1 MAIKSDD
8 STEDT
13 SGSAEVDI
21 DDNAELIAQADS
33 TADQE
38 LPDEDIAVAVPG
50 DAVYYDDTEHLSER
64 NVEVMELLRE
74 PEVFDSE
81 TAEIQTVLEMVDEDD
96 VTDSVSSLPDNATAP
111 AITIEPDNVRVKH
124 PDYGPELKVIQESL
138 QDSLANTQAL
148 SAKIDAVSNSA
159 DGLVKQLNALALNYE
174 LLTAEMETI
183 STDAHSKS
191 VLSKSF
197 LVISSLIIALLVVF
211 QIYMFTSLIKTER
224 LQNAS
229 GATVLENITG
239 LNNKMAAYDKNLTK
253 ALEVPPQQEHVQ
265 AHPAAAEGAGHEMA
279 GNMETAPVNVTP
291 VLEKLNKLR
300 NGLPEKKL
308 IRKESGDWFVYNK
321 KSDECVSDVD
331 IVEALNE
338 SYVKIGRTLTPTIP
352 MPQHKALC
360 ILKPD
365 GKGGTKVDMTKE
377 FVQ

>member
-13 SGSAEVDI
+13 SGSAVVDS
-21 DDNAELIAQADS
+21 DDNAELIAQADAR
-33 TADQE
+33 ADQE
-38 LPDEDIAVAVPG
+38 LPDKDIAVAVAE
-50 DAVYYDDTEHLSER
+50 DTVYSDDPDHLLER

-81 TAEIQTVLEMVDEDD
+81 TPEIQTVLEAVDGDEVADP
-96 VTDSVSSLPDNATAP
+96 VGSL
-111 AITIEPDNVRVKH
+111 PDNVRVTP

-138 QDSLANTQAL
+138 QDSVANTQAL
-148 SAKIDAVSNSA
+148 SAKIDAVSNST
-159 DGLVKQLNALALNYE
+159 DGLVKQLNGLALNYE
-174 LLTAEMETI
+174 LLTAEMEII

-191 VLSKSF
+191 VLSKTF

-253 ALEVPPQQEHVQ
+253 ALEVPPQQEAAQ
-265 AHPAAAEGAGHEMA
+265 AHPEAAEMA
-279 GNMETAPVNVTP
+279 GNMETAPVNPTP

-331 IVEALNE
+331 IVGALND

>member
-8 STEDT
+8 TTENT
-13 SGSAEVDI
+13 SGPAEVAG
-21 DDNAELIAQADS
+21 DDTAELIAQADAG
-33 TADQE
+33 ADQG
-38 LPDEDIAVAVPG
+38 LPDEDIAVAVSG
-50 DAVYYDDTEHLSER
+50 DAVSSDDPDHLLER

-81 TAEIQTVLEMVDEDD
+81 TPERQTVLETVDGDEVADP
-96 VTDSVSSLPDNATAP
+96 VGSLPDNG
-111 AITIEPDNVRVKH
+111 RVTH
-124 PDYGPELKVIQESL
+124 PDYGPELKVIQQSL
-138 QDSLANTQAL
+138 QDSVANTQAL
-148 SAKIDAVSNSA
+148 SEKIDAVSNNT
-159 DGLVKQLNALALNYE
+159 DGLVKQLNGLALNYE
-174 LLTAEMETI
+174 LLTAEMETF

-191 VLSKSF
+191 VLSKTF

-211 QIYMFTSLIKTER
+211 QIYLFTSLIKTER

-253 ALEVPPQQEHVQ
+253 ALEVQPQQEHVQ
-265 AHPAAAEGAGHEMA
+265 AHPAAAEGAGGHGMA
-279 GNMETAPVNVTP
+279 ENMGTAPVNPTP

-331 IVEALNE
+331 VVEALNE
-338 SYVKIGRTLTPTIP
+338 SYIKIGRTLTPTVP

>member
-8 STEDT
+8 ATEDT
-13 SGSAEVDI
+13 SGSAEVGR
-21 DDNAELIAQADS
+21 DDTAELIAQADAA
-33 TADQE
+33 ADQE
-38 LPDEDIAVAVPG
+38 LPDEDIAVAVAE
-50 DAVYYDDTEHLSER
+50 DAVSSDDPDHLSER

-81 TAEIQTVLEMVDEDD
+81 TPEIQTVLEAVDEDD
-96 VTDSVSSLPDNATAP
+96 VTAAVDIL
-111 AITIEPDNVRVKH
+111 PDNVRVAH

-138 QDSLANTQAL
+138 QDSVASTQSL
-148 SAKIDAVSNSA
+148 SEKIDAVSSSS

-191 VLSKSF
+191 VLSKTF
-197 LVISSLIIALLVVF
+197 LVISSLIIVLLVVF

-253 ALEVPPQQEHVQ
+253 ALEVQPKQEAVQ
-265 AHPAAAEGAGHEMA
+265 AHTAAVEGAGH
-279 GNMETAPVNVTP
+279 GVSGYMETAPVSPTP

-300 NGLPEKKL
+300 SGLPEKKL
-308 IRKESGDWFVYNK
+308 IRNESGDWFVYNK
-321 KSDECVSDVD
+321 KSNESVSDVD
-331 IVEALNE
+331 IIEALNE
-338 SYVKIGRTLTPTIP
+338 SYIKIGRTLTPTVP

-365 GKGGTKVDMTKE
+365 GKGGTKVMMTKE

>member
-1 MAIKSDD
+1 MAIPADD
-8 STEDT
+8 SVEKTSVSDEVNADGNTETTDQL
-13 SGSAEVDI
+13 
-21 DDNAELIAQADS
+21 NAG
-33 TADQE
+33 TDQE
-38 LPDEDIAVAVPG
+38 LVAEGVPSEGIAPASG
-50 DAVYYDDTEHLSER
+50 DTVSVDDTEQLHDRKE
-64 NVEVMELLRE
+64 EVMELLGG
-74 PEVFDSE
+74 
-81 TAEIQTVLEMVDEDD
+81 AE
-96 VTDSVSSLPDNATAP
+96 TAP
-111 AITIEPDNVRVKH
+111 AHDEEAAATVTDPFDALLAAVVDQLPPRQEPPDN
-124 PDYGPELKVIQESL
+124 GGELKVIMETLQE
-138 QDSLANTQAL
+138 SLANTQSL
-148 SAKIDAVSNSA
+148 SEKIDAVSNHT
-159 DGLVKQLNALALNYE
+159 DGLVKQLNGLALNYE

-183 STDAHSKS
+183 SSDAHSKS
-191 VLSKSF
+191 VLSKTF
-197 LVISSLIIALLVVF
+197 LVISTLIIALLVVF

-229 GATVLENITG
+229 GSTVLENITG

-253 ALEVPPQQEHVQ
+253 ALEVPPQQEQVQ
-265 AHPAAAEGAGHEMA
+265 AHPAVVEAA

-331 IVEALNE
+331 VVEALNE
-338 SYVKIGRTLTPTIP
+338 SYIKIGRTLTPTIP

>member
-8 STEDT
+8 SMEGT
-13 SGSAEVDI
+13 SGSTEVGR
-21 DDNAELIAQADS
+21 DDTAELSAQADAG
-33 TADQE
+33 ADQE
-38 LPDEDIAVAVPG
+38 LPDEDIAVAVAG
-50 DAVYYDDTEHLSER
+50 DIVYSDDPDHLLER

-81 TAEIQTVLEMVDEDD
+81 TAEIQTVLEAIDEDD
-96 VTDSVSSLPDNATAP
+96 VTAAVGSL
-111 AITIEPDNVRVKH
+111 PDNVRVTH

-138 QDSLANTQAL
+138 QDSVANTQAL
-148 SAKIDAVSNSA
+148 SEKIDAVSNNT
-159 DGLVKQLNALALNYE
+159 DGLVKQLNGLALNYE

-191 VLSKSF
+191 VLSKTF

-211 QIYMFTSLIKTER
+211 QIYLFTSLIKTER

-253 ALEVPPQQEHVQ
+253 ALESQPQQEPVQ
-265 AHPAAAEGAGHEMA
+265 AHPAAAEGAGHGMA
-279 GNMETAPVNVTP
+279 GNMEKAPVNPTP

-331 IVEALNE
+331 VVEALNE
-338 SYVKIGRTLTPTIP
+338 SYIKIGRTLTPTVP